1 MLFLK
6 AFQCFLNGIFTPS
19 HNFSNFVRS
28 FGTTLFS
35 PARSRR
41 NRHPPQQNITQRD
54 GMLACE
60 GRGCFGYQMFRML
73 AEWQSLLVGTC
84 CHVCNGLG
92 PGAMP
97 FSDSSR
103 RRFRDSGNASN
114 LLRPLM
120 QRCFQTVARAQS
132 NLYFCRAAAINSDL
146 ACTQAG

>member
-1 MLFLK
+1 ML
-6 AFQCFLNGIFTPS
+6 
-19 HNFSNFVRS
+19 
-28 FGTTLFS
+28 S
-35 PARSRR
+35 PPHPPRDTGP
-41 NRHPPQQNITQRD
+41 PPQQNITQRD

-97 FSDSSR
+97 SSDSSR

-120 QRCFQTVARAQS
+120 HRCFQTVATAQS
-132 NLYFCRAAAINSDL
+132 NLDFCPAAAINSHL
-146 ACTQAG
+146 ASI